1 MLLDFRANSVPRGIL
16 LPLSSMSASM
26 SMHPKCPL
34 ALGTL
39 DICFLRGC
47 MRGWLAGLSLQ
58 LLVARKLNPVP
69 PQSCGLSLCFGN
81 KSINFKLFFY
91 YCLCCCCFGFS
102 PFQRFIRLEQ
112 FVGPC
117 LRPCSELNDSR
128 GVECDP
134 DF

>member
-1 MLLDFRANSVPRGIL
+1 MCPTLFFCT
-16 LPLSSMSASM
+16 LSSMSASM
-26 SMHPKCPL
+26 SMYPKCPL
-34 ALGTL
+34 APGTL

-58 LLVARKLNPVP
+58 FLVARKLNPVP
-69 PQSCGLSLCFGN
+69 PKSCGLSFSLYVLETRVLTSSF
-81 KSINFKLFFY
+81 FFY
-91 YCLCCCCFGFS
+91 YCCCCCFGFL

-117 LRPCSELNDSR
+117 LCPCSELKDPR